1 MCALAIERRARVT
14 LTAREPGVAPPP
26 MPPIVLAAL
35 RRTGAESLQASLTSD
50 FPVGAGLGGSS
61 AVGVA
66 LSAVLAAWRG
76 ESLSPATLAE
86 RSRDIE
92 VEELGI
98 VGGRQDHYA
107 AACGGALALTFGEG
121 VTVDPIALG
130 ASTCAAL
137 EQRCLV
143 RYTGESRLSGDTIQG
158 VLDAYLARTPS
169 VVFALDRMAALARLM
184 ATSLTHGDLESLGA
198 LVGEHWAHQRSLHPG
213 IATPRIDAMISRA
226 LAAGALGAKPLG
238 ASGGGCV
245 LVIAARDRVHDVA
258 AAIDGLGEPLPFR
271 IAHHGV
277 DVMRETGDGSQ
288 H

>member
-1 MCALAIERRARVT
+1 MARA
-14 LTAREPGVAPPP
+14 PGAAPQSLPL
-26 MPPIVLAAL
+26 IVQAAL
-35 RRTGAESLQASLTSD
+35 RRASAGSLNSSLNASLDSD

-61 AVGVA
+61 AACVA
-66 LSAVLAAWRG
+66 LSAALAAWRG
-76 ESLSPATLAE
+76 ELLSPAMLAE
-86 RSRDIE
+86 HSREIE

-98 VGGRQDHYA
+98 PGGRQDHYA
-107 AACGGALALTFGEG
+107 AAFGGALALTFGDR
-121 VTVDPIALG
+121 VTVDPIALDEP
-130 ASTCAAL
+130 TCAAL

-143 RYTGESRLSGDTIQG
+143 RYTGESRISGDTIQA

-184 ATSLTHGDLESLGA
+184 ATSLTFGDLESLGA
-198 LVGEHWAHQRSLHPG
+198 LVGEHWVHQRSLHPG
-213 IATPRIDAMISRA
+213 IATPRIDAMITRA

-271 IAHHGV
+271 IARRGV
-277 DVMRETGDGSQ
+277 EVTPVPGDSGRP
-288 H
+288 